1 MRTCPAPGC
10 GTSRSTISK
19 SPPGLGTCTAFI
31 GANATLVVAMLP
43 SGWNL
48 GVPHVDRF
56 AVTRELDAARL
67 RPGTAYLGATYR
79 LTRFRI
85 RRLRGW
91 PTGLLVRGARDVHD
105 ECGPIVLLSVLLGV
119 DGRGGAEEQIGGVGD
134 EGGSEVGLVEVLLAL
149 NGVFVAEA
157 RARIRDGH
165 AATAAAGG
173 AILTMERDGSGVG
186 DGGSSLG
193 IHVSSFPAGAGMFQF
208 GNCWYTPPC
217 FSERV
222 CKGLKAKSLDRKMW
236 CTENGRVRNS
246 KKGKGIERAARI
258 DETDR
263 ADPPRRAGGGQEG
276 GIAWRIMLDITTEE

>member
-1 MRTCPAPGC
+1 MRTCPGPGC

-119 DGRGGAEEQIGGVGD
+119 DGGEGAQEQIGGVGHDRSAARGDLVPGLEFIEFAEGVVDVGGGAEFLDVTD
-134 EGGSEVGLVEVLLAL
+134 EGGGEVGLVEVLLAL
-149 NGVFVAEA
+149 SGVFVAEA
-157 RARIRDGH
+157 RVRIRDGH
-165 AATAAAGG
+165 TTTTAAGG
-173 AILTMERDGSGVG
+173 AMPTMERGGVGVG

-193 IHVSSFPAGAGMFQF
+193 IHVSSFPAGAGMFHF
-208 GNCWYTPPC
+208 GR
-217 FSERV
+217 S
-222 CKGLKAKSLDRKMW
+222 
-236 CTENGRVRNS
+236 
-246 KKGKGIERAARI
+246 
-258 DETDR
+258 
-263 ADPPRRAGGGQEG
+263 
-276 GIAWRIMLDITTEE
+276 